1 MDDRAPDALKAAIP
15 GNGLSGEC
23 YAPVWHPR
31 VKEDVEKLREDREM
45 IKGLANGNF
54 EDGER
59 HYLVQRKDGK
69 GAT

>member
-1 MDDRAPDALKAAIP
+1 M
-15 GNGLSGEC
+15 
-23 YAPVWHPR
+23 
-31 VKEDVEKLREDREM
+31 EKLREDREM

-59 HYLVQRKDGK
+59 HYLVQRKDGE